1 MSQFKHN
8 IINLIIFELI
18 VRWLWTIL
26 RYLIADFFCGVIEIS
41 KLDKSVKLIPFL
53 VQHHVSSGKTKMQR
67 GHKVMKRKN
76 LSEEQKEYQ
85 ALLQS
90 VTDYVIAVNRNYQII
105 MANDLFIN
113 KLGGHSEG
121 FCYKAW
127 KNRDDKCD
135 DCLVEKSFRDGRVHQ
150 NEEAIVL
157 KDGRIAQM
165 LIKSTPVKDDQG
177 KIVYVLE
184 AATDITEKKRLQQE
198 LKNVKGNLEKIIDA
212 RLNHLQKSEE
222 KYRTIFERSRD
233 ALILTDSNGKIM
245 EINRAGVEILGY
257 RNKEDLLGLTSVKE
271 LFKDP
276 EEFYQFQKQA
286 FGEGVVTEFEV
297 RLVGGKRGSF
307 DALITS
313 NVILDLIGR
322 IIGDVIIIRDITKRK
337 KAQQQVEMR
346 NTRLAILN
354 AISMTISNS
363 LDLNEVLN
371 STIDKIRE
379 LLESDSVRIYL
390 LDGKR
395 NVLNLAAHKGLSS
408 EFISKSHIRHREVGT
423 GFLGQAVL
431 ACETRVVDNIE
442 ASEDPYADLLVKEG
456 LHSTAYIPLVSKGQ
470 PLGVMVVS
478 SYSGFKFSA
487 NYVDFL
493 TAIGN
498 QIGVAVDNANLYE
511 NLKRAY
517 QELKEAQEQVIRT
530 EKLASLGKL
539 AATVAHEINNPLAA
553 VLTYTR
559 LMMKLMSRGRF
570 TQERF
575 EDIARYLTIME
586 SETARCGEIVKNL
599 LAFSRQP
606 KITVETSSIEE
617 LIEKTLPLISHDL
630 EMKNIQLV
638 KEIEPDLPK
647 IKCSSRHIQQA
658 LLNLL
663 SNASEAMPEGG
674 TLTVTA
680 KRSKSDGFV
689 EAVISDTGCGISEED
704 LKNIFEP
711 FFTTKEEGRGVGLGL
726 SIVHGIITRHNGS
739 IEIESKPDEGST
751 FKVRL
756 PTN

>member
-1 MSQFKHN
+1 
-8 IINLIIFELI
+8 
-18 VRWLWTIL
+18 
-26 RYLIADFFCGVIEIS
+26 
-41 KLDKSVKLIPFL
+41 
-53 VQHHVSSGKTKMQR
+53 
-67 GHKVMKRKN
+67 MKRKN

-90 VTDYVIAVNRNYQII
+90 VTDCVIAVNRNYQII

-286 FGEGVVTEFEV
+286 FGEGVVTEFEA
-297 RLVGGKRGSF
+297 RLVGGKSRSF

-322 IIGDVIIIRDITKRK
+322 IIGYVIIIRDITKRK
-337 KAQQQVEMR
+337 KAQQQIEMR

-408 EFISKSHIRHREVGT
+408 EFISKSHIRHREVGA
-423 GFLGQAVL
+423 GSLGQAVL
-431 ACETRVVDNIE
+431 ACETKVVDNIE
-442 ASEDPYADLLVKEG
+442 ASEDHYADLMVKEG

-517 QELKEAQEQVIRT
+517 QKLKEAQEQVIRT

-570 TQERF
+570 TQERL
-575 EDIARYLTIME
+575 EDIVRYLTIME

-617 LIEKTLPLISHDL
+617 LIEKTLVLISHDL

-689 EAVISDTGCGISEED
+689 EAIISDTGCGISEED

-711 FFTTKEEGRGVGLGL
+711 FFTTKEEDRGVGLGL
-726 SIVHGIITRHNGS
+726 SVVHGIITRHNGS

-756 PTN
+756 PTVR

>member
-1 MSQFKHN
+1 
-8 IINLIIFELI
+8 
-18 VRWLWTIL
+18 
-26 RYLIADFFCGVIEIS
+26 
-41 KLDKSVKLIPFL
+41 
-53 VQHHVSSGKTKMQR
+53 
-67 GHKVMKRKN
+67 MKRKN

-90 VTDYVIAVNRNYQII
+90 VTNYVIAVNRNYQVI

-113 KLGGHSEG
+113 KLGARSEG

-198 LKNVKGNLEKIIDA
+198 LKKVKGNLEKIIDA

-517 QELKEAQEQVIRT
+517 QKLKEAQEQVIRT

-570 TQERF
+570 TQERL

-606 KITVETSSIEE
+606 KITVEASSIEE
-617 LIEKTLPLISHDL
+617 LIEKTLVLISHDL

-680 KRSKSDGFV
+680 KHSKSDGFV

-726 SIVHGIITRHNGS
+726 SVVHGIITRHNGS

-756 PTN
+756 PTVR

>member
-53 VQHHVSSGKTKMQR
+53 VQHHVSSGILKMQR

-337 KAQQQVEMR
+337 KAQQQIEMR
-346 NTRLAILN
+346 NIRLAILN

>member
-1 MSQFKHN
+1 
-8 IINLIIFELI
+8 
-18 VRWLWTIL
+18 
-26 RYLIADFFCGVIEIS
+26 
-41 KLDKSVKLIPFL
+41 
-53 VQHHVSSGKTKMQR
+53 
-67 GHKVMKRKN
+67 MKRKN

-90 VTDYVIAVNRNYQII
+90 VTDYVIAVNRNYQVI

-113 KLGGHSEG
+113 KLGTRSEG

-198 LKNVKGNLEKIIDA
+198 LKKVEGNLEKIIDA

-276 EEFYQFQKQA
+276 EEFYQFQNQA

-297 RLVGGKRGSF
+297 RLVGGKSRSF

-379 LLESDSVRIYL
+379 LLESDSVRIYF

-408 EFISKSHIRHREVGT
+408 EFISKSNIRHREVGA
-423 GFLGQAVL
+423 GSLGQAVL

-442 ASEDPYADLLVKEG
+442 AFKDPYADLMVKEG

-517 QELKEAQEQVIRT
+517 QKLKEAQEQVIRT

-570 TQERF
+570 TQERL

-606 KITVETSSIEE
+606 KITVEASSIEE
-617 LIEKTLPLISHDL
+617 LIEKTLVLISHDL

-711 FFTTKEEGRGVGLGL
+711 FFTTKEGVGLGL
-726 SIVHGIITRHNGS
+726 SVVHGIITRHNGS

-756 PTN
+756 PTVR

>member
-1 MSQFKHN
+1 
-8 IINLIIFELI
+8 
-18 VRWLWTIL
+18 
-26 RYLIADFFCGVIEIS
+26 
-41 KLDKSVKLIPFL
+41 
-53 VQHHVSSGKTKMQR
+53 
-67 GHKVMKRKN
+67 MKRKN
-76 LSEEQKEYQ
+76 LSEERKEYQ

-90 VTDYVIAVNRNYQII
+90 VTDYVIAVNRNYQVI

-113 KLGGHSEG
+113 KLGTRSEG

-127 KNRDDKCD
+127 KNRDEKCD

-198 LKNVKGNLEKIIDA
+198 LKSVKGNLEKIVDT

-233 ALILTDSNGKIM
+233 ALILIDSNGKIM

-257 RNKEDLLGLTSVKE
+257 RNKEDLLDLTSVEE
-271 LFKDP
+271 LFKDS
-276 EEFYQFQKQA
+276 EEFYQFHKQA
-286 FGEGVVTEFEV
+286 FGEGVITEFEV
-297 RLVGGKRGSF
+297 CLVGGKSRSF
-307 DALITS
+307 NALITS

-322 IIGDVIIIRDITKRK
+322 IIGYVIIIRDITK
-337 KAQQQVEMR
+337 
-346 NTRLAILN
+346 
-354 AISMTISNS
+354 
-363 LDLNEVLN
+363 
-371 STIDKIRE
+371 
-379 LLESDSVRIYL
+379 
-390 LDGKR
+390 
-395 NVLNLAAHKGLSS
+395 
-408 EFISKSHIRHREVGT
+408 
-423 GFLGQAVL
+423 
-431 ACETRVVDNIE
+431 
-442 ASEDPYADLLVKEG
+442 
-456 LHSTAYIPLVSKGQ
+456 
-470 PLGVMVVS
+470 
-478 SYSGFKFSA
+478 
-487 NYVDFL
+487 
-493 TAIGN
+493 
-498 QIGVAVDNANLYE
+498 
-511 NLKRAY
+511 
-517 QELKEAQEQVIRT
+517 LKEAQEQVIRT

-570 TQERF
+570 TQERL

-606 KITVETSSIEE
+606 KITVEASSIEE
-617 LIEKTLPLISHDL
+617 LIEKTLALISHDL

-663 SNASEAMPEGG
+663 SNASEAMQEGG

-704 LKNIFEP
+704 LKNVFEP

-726 SIVHGIITRHNGS
+726 SVVHGIITRHNGS

>member
-1 MSQFKHN
+1 
-8 IINLIIFELI
+8 
-18 VRWLWTIL
+18 
-26 RYLIADFFCGVIEIS
+26 
-41 KLDKSVKLIPFL
+41 
-53 VQHHVSSGKTKMQR
+53 
-67 GHKVMKRKN
+67 MKRKN

-90 VTDYVIAVNRNYQII
+90 VTDCVIAVNRNYQII

-257 RNKEDLLGLTSVKE
+257 RNKEDLLDLTSVKE

-297 RLVGGKRGSF
+297 RLVGEKSRSF

-322 IIGDVIIIRDITKRK
+322 IIGYVIIIRDITKRK
-337 KAQQQVEMR
+337 KAQQQIEMR

-371 STIDKIRE
+371 STIDSIRE

-395 NVLNLAAHKGLSS
+395 NVLNLSAHKGLSS
-408 EFISKSHIRHREVGT
+408 EFISKSHIRHREVGA
-423 GFLGQAVL
+423 GSLGQAVL
-431 ACETRVVDNIE
+431 ACETKVVDNIE
-442 ASEDPYADLLVKEG
+442 ASEDHYADLMVKEG

-517 QELKEAQEQVIRT
+517 QKLKEAQEQVIRT

-570 TQERF
+570 TQERL
-575 EDIARYLTIME
+575 EDIVRYLTIME

-617 LIEKTLPLISHDL
+617 LIEKTLVLISHDL

-689 EAVISDTGCGISEED
+689 EAIISDTGCGISEED

-726 SIVHGIITRHNGS
+726 SVVHGIITRHNGS

-756 PTN
+756 PTVR

>member
-1 MSQFKHN
+1 
-8 IINLIIFELI
+8 
-18 VRWLWTIL
+18 
-26 RYLIADFFCGVIEIS
+26 
-41 KLDKSVKLIPFL
+41 
-53 VQHHVSSGKTKMQR
+53 
-67 GHKVMKRKN
+67 MKRKN

-90 VTDYVIAVNRNYQII
+90 VTDCVIAVNRNYQII

-257 RNKEDLLGLTSVKE
+257 RNKEDLLDLTSVKE

-297 RLVGGKRGSF
+297 RLVGEKSRSF

-322 IIGDVIIIRDITKRK
+322 IIGYVIIIRDITKRK
-337 KAQQQVEMR
+337 KAQQQIEMR

-408 EFISKSHIRHREVGT
+408 EFISKSHIRHREVGA
-423 GFLGQAVL
+423 GSLGQAVL
-431 ACETRVVDNIE
+431 ACETKVVDNIE
-442 ASEDPYADLLVKEG
+442 ASEDHYADLMVKEG

-517 QELKEAQEQVIRT
+517 QKLKEAQEQVIRT

-570 TQERF
+570 TQERL
-575 EDIARYLTIME
+575 EDIVRYLTIME

-617 LIEKTLPLISHDL
+617 LIEKTLVLISHDL

-689 EAVISDTGCGISEED
+689 EAIISDTGCGISEED

-726 SIVHGIITRHNGS
+726 SVVHGIITRHNGS

-756 PTN
+756 PTVR

>member
-1 MSQFKHN
+1 
-8 IINLIIFELI
+8 
-18 VRWLWTIL
+18 
-26 RYLIADFFCGVIEIS
+26 
-41 KLDKSVKLIPFL
+41 
-53 VQHHVSSGKTKMQR
+53 
-67 GHKVMKRKN
+67 
-76 LSEEQKEYQ
+76 
-85 ALLQS
+85 
-90 VTDYVIAVNRNYQII
+90 
-105 MANDLFIN
+105 
-113 KLGGHSEG
+113 
-121 FCYKAW
+121 
-127 KNRDDKCD
+127 
-135 DCLVEKSFRDGRVHQ
+135 
-150 NEEAIVL
+150 
-157 KDGRIAQM
+157 
-165 LIKSTPVKDDQG
+165 
-177 KIVYVLE
+177 
-184 AATDITEKKRLQQE
+184 
-198 LKNVKGNLEKIIDA
+198 
-212 RLNHLQKSEE
+212 
-222 KYRTIFERSRD
+222 
-233 ALILTDSNGKIM
+233 
-245 EINRAGVEILGY
+245 
-257 RNKEDLLGLTSVKE
+257 
-271 LFKDP
+271 
-276 EEFYQFQKQA
+276 
-286 FGEGVVTEFEV
+286 
-297 RLVGGKRGSF
+297 
-307 DALITS
+307 
-313 NVILDLIGR
+313 
-322 IIGDVIIIRDITKRK
+322 
-337 KAQQQVEMR
+337 MR

-517 QELKEAQEQVIRT
+517 QKLKEAQEQVIRT

-559 LMMKLMSRGRF
+559 LMMKLISRGRF
-570 TQERF
+570 TQERL
-575 EDIARYLTIME
+575 EDVARYLTIME

-606 KITVETSSIEE
+606 KITVEASSIEE

-680 KRSKSDGFV
+680 KRSKIDGFV

-726 SIVHGIITRHNGS
+726 SVVHGIITRHNGS
-739 IEIESKPDEGST
+739 IEIESKPGEGST

>member
-1 MSQFKHN
+1 
-8 IINLIIFELI
+8 
-18 VRWLWTIL
+18 
-26 RYLIADFFCGVIEIS
+26 
-41 KLDKSVKLIPFL
+41 
-53 VQHHVSSGKTKMQR
+53 MQR

-184 AATDITEKKRLQQE
+184 TATDITEKKRLQQE
-198 LKNVKGNLEKIIDA
+198 LKKVKGNLEKIIDA
-212 RLNHLQKSEE
+212 RINHLQKSEE

-297 RLVGGKRGSF
+297 RLVGGKKGSF

-431 ACETRVVDNIE
+431 AV
-442 ASEDPYADLLVKEG
+442 
-456 LHSTAYIPLVSKGQ
+456 
-470 PLGVMVVS
+470 
-478 SYSGFKFSA
+478 
-487 NYVDFL
+487 
-493 TAIGN
+493 
-498 QIGVAVDNANLYE
+498 
-511 NLKRAY
+511 
-517 QELKEAQEQVIRT
+517 
-530 EKLASLGKL
+530 
-539 AATVAHEINNPLAA
+539 
-553 VLTYTR
+553 
-559 LMMKLMSRGRF
+559 
-570 TQERF
+570 
-575 EDIARYLTIME
+575 
-586 SETARCGEIVKNL
+586 
-599 LAFSRQP
+599 
-606 KITVETSSIEE
+606 
-617 LIEKTLPLISHDL
+617 
-630 EMKNIQLV
+630 
-638 KEIEPDLPK
+638 
-647 IKCSSRHIQQA
+647 
-658 LLNLL
+658 
-663 SNASEAMPEGG
+663 
-674 TLTVTA
+674 
-680 KRSKSDGFV
+680 
-689 EAVISDTGCGISEED
+689 
-704 LKNIFEP
+704 
-711 FFTTKEEGRGVGLGL
+711 
-726 SIVHGIITRHNGS
+726 
-739 IEIESKPDEGST
+739 
-751 FKVRL
+751 
-756 PTN
+756 

>member
-1 MSQFKHN
+1 
-8 IINLIIFELI
+8 
-18 VRWLWTIL
+18 
-26 RYLIADFFCGVIEIS
+26 
-41 KLDKSVKLIPFL
+41 
-53 VQHHVSSGKTKMQR
+53 
-67 GHKVMKRKN
+67 MKRKN
-76 LSEEQKEYQ
+76 FSEEQKEYQ

-90 VTDYVIAVNRNYQII
+90 VTNYVIAVNRNYQVI

-113 KLGGHSEG
+113 KLGARSEG

-184 AATDITEKKRLQQE
+184 TATDITEKKRLQQE
-198 LKNVKGNLEKIIDA
+198 LKKVKGNLEKIIDA
-212 RLNHLQKSEE
+212 RINHLQKSEE

-431 ACETRVVDNIE
+431 ACETMVVDNIE

-517 QELKEAQEQVIRT
+517 QKLKEAQEQVIRT

-570 TQERF
+570 TQERL

-606 KITVETSSIEE
+606 KITVEASSIEE
-617 LIEKTLPLISHDL
+617 LIEKTLVLISHDL

-674 TLTVTA
+674 TLTVAA
-680 KRSKSDGFV
+680 KHSKSDGFV
-689 EAVISDTGCGISEED
+689 ETVISDTGCGISEED

-726 SIVHGIITRHNGS
+726 SVVHGIITRHNGS

-756 PTN
+756 PTVR